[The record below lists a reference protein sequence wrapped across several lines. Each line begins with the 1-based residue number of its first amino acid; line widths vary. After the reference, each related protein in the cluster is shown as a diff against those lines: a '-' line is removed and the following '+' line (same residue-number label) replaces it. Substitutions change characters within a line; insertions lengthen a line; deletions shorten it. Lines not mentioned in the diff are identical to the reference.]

1 MVSQFTQAIVDAP
14 TGFDFVAAH
23 FECENNAWSPVNPDG
38 YVNLGSA
45 QNFLAVN
52 EVGAMLQ
59 GASWAAPALQKY
71 QAFTGMPDCRQQVA
85 GYMSELAGLEGD
97 DVLPAEHVIIGNGLI
112 GLLEALA
119 VALLDDGDA
128 VLVPTPVF
136 PGLVTALS
144 LRVRSHVSV
153 LQTNADTS
161 FQLTP
166 ELLDAA
172 LAERAAG
179 GERIRA
185 VLLCSPGNPVGR
197 VYTEHQMRQFA
208 AVAQRHGCF
217 LIVDEIYAGG
227 CFGRPFFSAA
237 ALEQPHVCV
246 LGGLSKDF
254 GVAGYATGWVY
265 AADERVRRALARQ
278 AHFFRLSTTAQWA
291 MQSILMWHGDHDYL
305 AQHRQRLKNNY
316 QLATDLLDEHRIAC
330 FPTEAGLCLWLDLR
344 DVLTVPDQSG
354 ELQFYERLLREFRV
368 HISPGQGFL
377 TGESGYFRL
386 CFSHAASRLTEGLR
400 RLTSAVTAARA
411 DTRACTDMARRA
423 GRSSAQTT
431 LVR

>member
-23 FECENNAWSPVNPDG
+23 FECENNAWSPGNPDG

-45 QNFLAVN
+45 QNYLAVDD
-52 EVGAMLQ
+52 VGGMLQ
-59 GASWAAPALQKY
+59 GTSWADPTLQKY
-71 QAFTGMPDCRQQVA
+71 QSFTGMPDCRQQVA
-85 GYMSELAGLEGD
+85 GYMSELAGLEGGD
-97 DVLPAEHVIIGNGLI
+97 ILPADHVMLGNGLI

-119 VALLDDGDA
+119 VALLDDDDA

-144 LRVRSHVSV
+144 LRVRSRVSV
-153 LQTNADTS
+153 LQTDADSS
-161 FQLTP
+161 FQLSP

-172 LAERAAG
+172 LAERTAG

-197 VYTEHQMRQFA
+197 VYTEQQVRQFA
-208 AVAQRHGCF
+208 AVARRHACF

-237 ALEQPHVCV
+237 ALKQPHVCV

-278 AHFFRLSTTAQWA
+278 SHFFRLSTPAQWA
-291 MQSILMWHGDHDYL
+291 MQSILTQHGAHNYL
-305 AQHRQRLKNNY
+305 AGHRQRLKRNC
-316 QLATDLLDEHRIAC
+316 QLATSLLDEHGIAC
-330 FPTEAGLCLWLDLR
+330 SPTEAGLCLWLDLR
-344 DVLTVPDQSG
+344 NAMTALNQEA
-354 ELQFYERLLREFRV
+354 ELQLYERLLREFRV

-377 TGESGYFRL
+377 TGETGYFRL
-386 CFSHAASRLTEGLR
+386 CFSHPPSRLAEGLR
-400 RLTSAVTAARA
+400 RLTSALRTVLSESPAATA
-411 DTRACTDMARRA
+411 
-423 GRSSAQTT
+423 T

>member
-1 MVSQFTQAIVDAP
+1 VVSQFTQAIVDAP

-23 FECENNAWSPVNPDG
+23 FECENNAWSPTNPDG

-45 QNFLAVN
+45 QNFLAGDD
-52 EVGAMLQ
+52 VGAMLP
-59 GASWAAPALQKY
+59 GTSWADPTLQKY

-85 GYMSELAGLEGD
+85 LYMSELAGLEGGHA
-97 DVLPAEHVIIGNGLI
+97 LPADHIMLGNGLI

-144 LRVRSHVSV
+144 LRVRSRVSI
-153 LQTNADTS
+153 LETTAASS
-161 FQLTP
+161 FQLSP
-166 ELLDAA
+166 DLLDAA
-172 LAERAAG
+172 LAERTAA

-185 VLLCSPGNPVGR
+185 VLLCSPGNPVGC
-197 VYTEHQMRQFA
+197 VYTENQMRQFA

-217 LIVDEIYAGG
+217 LIVDEIYAAG
-227 CFGRPFFSAA
+227 CFAQPFFSAA
-237 ALEQPHVCV
+237 ALKRPNVCV

-278 AHFFRLSTTAQWA
+278 SHFFRLSTPAQWA
-291 MQSILMWHGDHDYL
+291 MQSILMRHSEHDYL
-305 AQHRQRLKNNY
+305 ARHRQRLKSNCL
-316 QLATDLLDEHRIAC
+316 LATSLLDEHGIAC
-330 FPTEAGLCLWLDLR
+330 FPTSAGLCLWLDLG
-344 DVLTVPDQSG
+344 DALTALNQEA
-354 ELQFYERLLREFRV
+354 ELQLYERLLREFRV

-386 CFSHAASRLTEGLR
+386 CFSHPPSRLAKGLR
-400 RLTSAVTAARA
+400 RLTSALRTV
-411 DTRACTDMARRA
+411 RA
-423 GRSSAQTT
+423 GAPAATAT